1 MSAVLAAQR
10 SGEGQVVDAAM
21 VDGAAL
27 AHDDDLELFAPSG
40 SGRTSG
46 GPTCSTPGAPF
57 YEVYECADGRH
68 VAVGALEPEFYA
80 ALLEVMG
87 L

>member
-1 MSAVLAAQR
+1 
-10 SGEGQVVDAAM
+10 M

-27 AHDDDLELFAPSG
+27 LTTMIWSLRALGVWKDERGTNLLD
-40 SGRTSG
+40 T
-46 GPTCSTPGAPF
+46 GAPF

-68 VAVGALEPEFYA
+68 VAVGAIEPEFYA

-87 L
+87 LVRRGAAGADGP